1 MYSENSL
8 SIAFSIVIPPNSE
21 CRLKSLHYHLV
32 PTQNIKTNYVT
43 TRRSWKLW
51 FWHYNG
57 FNAKLSFDSKSYD
70 LVCL

>member
-43 TRRSWKLW
+43 TYITR
-51 FWHYNG
+51 
-57 FNAKLSFDSKSYD
+57 
-70 LVCL
+70 